1 MCTVNLEK
9 IVTNVE
15 KTLESKQVEY
25 NFLLESKDK
34 EIKFLQDE
42 ILKLN
47 ELNDFIKRDRMRDQK
62 MLNDYETQVNLL
74 NNKLQENGY
83 KSSDSTFVKDHNS
96 SKIEVNIDFNYTQKK
111 IAPAKTTVNRII
123 KKIEKTFDLQDKN
136 NIRLLTNIN
145 KSLK

>member
-1 MCTVNLEK
+1 LCTVNLEK